1 MHLMMQKQKKQ
12 MSNIWKFHWMMN
24 RIPVIMIMM
33 ITTMMTMTM
42 IMIMMITTMMTMTVI
57 TKIMIMMTKI
67 MTNVISTRL
76 ILFTMVWNTA
86 MKLMPNLKKS
96 FSVSTNPGGI
106 NSRYLMAEK

>member
-24 RIPVIMIMM
+24 RITVIMIMM

-42 IMIMMITTMMTMTVI
+42 ITKMT
-57 TKIMIMMTKI
+57 IMMTKI
-67 MTNVISTRL
+67 MKNVISTRL

-86 MKLMPNLKKS
+86 MKLMPNLKKF

-106 NSRYLMAEK
+106 NSRYLMAGK